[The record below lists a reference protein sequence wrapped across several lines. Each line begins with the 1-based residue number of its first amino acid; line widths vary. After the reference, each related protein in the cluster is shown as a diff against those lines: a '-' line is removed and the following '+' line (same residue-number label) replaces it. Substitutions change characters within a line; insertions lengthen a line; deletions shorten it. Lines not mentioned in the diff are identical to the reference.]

1 MTKFNPKF
9 IFWTCVSKENV
20 QIVNWLSRKVLDHIS
35 QDHIQK
41 KLLPTSIPN
50 NSHFFRYN
58 SDLFWHFAYFESRC
72 SRLFAFIIISLI
84 LKRSIN
90 IKVIRI
96 VWNENCICDKV
107 DIIKVHSAN
116 WITLKAFHIRLLA
129 SLAKKIFNPDMFG
142 LYILDI

>member
-1 MTKFNPKF
+1 M
-9 IFWTCVSKENV
+9 SKENV
-20 QIVNWLSRKVLDHIS
+20 QIVNWLSGKVLDHIS

-41 KLLPTSIPN
+41 NFCLPPYKN

-58 SDLFWHFAYFESRC
+58 SDLFWHFTYFETRC
-72 SRLFAFIIISLI
+72 SRLFAFIIIPLI
-84 LKRSIN
+84 LKRSVN

-96 VWNENCICDKV
+96 VWNKNCICDKV
-107 DIIKVHSAN
+107 DIIKVYSAN